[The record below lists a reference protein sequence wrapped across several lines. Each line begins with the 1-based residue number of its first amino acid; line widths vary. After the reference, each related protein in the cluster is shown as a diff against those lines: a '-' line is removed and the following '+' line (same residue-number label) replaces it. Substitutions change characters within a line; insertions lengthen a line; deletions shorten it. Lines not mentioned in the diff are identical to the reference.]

1 VSDRSDA
8 VVTET
13 EFEEA
18 PAQVWRALTEPALVD
33 KWLGGGDLSPAS
45 REVVEAEP
53 ERRLKV
59 VWRNAEV
66 ESDVAFDLTET
77 KDGGTRLRV
86 VHDGFRIPSTSQLK
100 MAA

>member
-1 VSDRSDA
+1 
-8 VVTET
+8 
-13 EFEEA
+13 
-18 PAQVWRALTEPALVD
+18 
-33 KWLGGGDLSPAS
+33 
-45 REVVEAEP
+45 VVEAEP

-86 VHDGFRIPSTSQLK
+86 VHDGFRIPTTSQLK